1 MIKFHDY
8 YLRHPDEFL
17 EMMGIRLYW
26 HQKVFLRLYG
36 RYVRIMR
43 KFNYGQTWV
52 QKEYSKIHD
61 YYLRHPDEFLE
72 MMSIRLYWHQKVFL
86 RLYGRYVRIMRKFKK
101 VFLSNNCV
109 NPDSFYTCYYCNACG
124 KINKDTM
131 LQDRLKIYENCLK
144 REYKFKEWDNR
155 FFGDKQEKVMTE
167 NIKYFRQK
175 IAETKDLINA
185 SK

>member
-1 MIKFHDY
+1 MDKKKMINFCNY
-8 YLRHPDEFL
+8 YLRYPNEFW
-17 EMMGIRLYW
+17 EMAGVKLYW
-26 HQKVFLRLYG
+26 HQKVFLKLLKLHG
-36 RYVRIMR
+36 RYI
-43 KFNYGQTWV
+43 
-52 QKEYSKIHD
+52 
-61 YYLRHPDEFLE
+61 
-72 MMSIRLYWHQKVFL
+72 
-86 RLYGRYVRIMRKFKK
+86 RIMRKFKK